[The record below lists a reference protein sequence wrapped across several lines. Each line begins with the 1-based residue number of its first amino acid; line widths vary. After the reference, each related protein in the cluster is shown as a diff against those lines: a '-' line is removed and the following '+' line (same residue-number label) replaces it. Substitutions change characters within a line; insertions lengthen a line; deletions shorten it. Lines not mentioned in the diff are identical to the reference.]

1 MKQVQIPFFKEVTI
15 MAVAC
20 DHCGYRSNEV
30 KAGGGIEP
38 KGKKHILKIR
48 TKEDLA
54 RDILKSDMARY
65 DLNLVLRRAS
75 DQVSKN
81 QYDNYFFMK
90 IVSPIIFICHF
101 SIQIPELEW
110 DIGMG
115 CIAGKFTTLEGIL
128 NDLKEHLIDKNPFAM
143 GDSATA
149 DRNERYET
157 FKSNVDKILNL
168 EIEASFILD
177 DPSGNSYILRYEN

>member
-1 MKQVQIPFFKEVTI
+1 
-15 MAVAC
+15 
-20 DHCGYRSNEV
+20 
-30 KAGGGIEP
+30 
-38 KGKKHILKIR
+38 
-48 TKEDLA
+48 
-54 RDILKSDMARY
+54 
-65 DLNLVLRRAS
+65 
-75 DQVSKN
+75 
-81 QYDNYFFMK
+81 
-90 IVSPIIFICHF
+90 
-101 SIQIPELEW
+101 
-110 DIGMG
+110 MG

-177 DPSGNSYILRYEN
+177 DPSGNSYILRCDPVQNTLIKSNGKF

>member
-1 MKQVQIPFFKEVTI
+1 MIFSSLIWQGKRHHRHISRAI
-15 MAVAC
+15 LI
-20 DHCGYRSNEV
+20 SN
-30 KAGGGIEP
+30 
-38 KGKKHILKIR
+38 
-48 TKEDLA
+48 
-54 RDILKSDMARY
+54 
-65 DLNLVLRRAS
+65 
-75 DQVSKN
+75 
-81 QYDNYFFMK
+81 
-90 IVSPIIFICHF
+90 F

-143 GDSATA
+143 GDSATT
-149 DRNERYET
+149 DRNERYQT

-177 DPSGNSYILRYEN
+177 DPSGNSYILRYISKCSTLP